1 MSSNHPNQQDLFRQ
15 VIAAL
20 ERAREDEVPAY
31 ARTTFAEAVAAYEEA
46 RALARECAASD
57 EVAARLETALAAIG
71 RATENATAV
80 RPYLAPVV
88 EKRAQ
93 LMVDQWTRESAP
105 ALLYEADLAYEEM
118 IRLAEEGR
126 SDAAEE
132 QGARVL
138 ALFRE
143 ATLTGLQAGPM
154 RNLENQ
160 LAYAHALVPG
170 KRVRKAKK
178 QLEKLA
184 RDLERARAGD
194 LSVDAMRT
202 RLAAGGNVISA
213 LMRPIDDFGMDA
225 DYHDAG
231 VIGWAPGTFGPPEA
245 PLTMRIK
252 NRTASNMTV
261 TWLNRAG
268 LADAN
273 VLERQE
279 TDGTWLPVA
288 SYGPLSGWTTH
299 IDAGLLPDTRYCY
312 RVRTSN
318 SFGARFTPQ
327 PNRPCGY
334 TRDGNDLSIWRLQ
347 LRIRVADVSNAGTG
361 DPVRV
366 RLNSPLKVMSPFGN
380 GTWLDYGPEYSVV
393 GGSLVISDDFARGRE
408 FTYDLNIKYLSELGD
423 ITMLSLK
430 KEGTNAL
437 GIAEIALLVNGVQVF
452 HRLFGETAGT
462 CLWIDEGDG
471 HSPVYTVF
479 HEELRAHPSW
489 AAYIASPPFPSLTI
503 PNAEIVSR
511 IEGIIG
517 DRIHGTQLKWGHFFA
532 PDWVQATRVNEST
545 LHVDVDLEA
554 DVSGPNPEVD
564 LDFDL
569 IFAITC
575 DDDVAILTIDTANYD
590 PDVNYSWFDDLIT
603 LGIVEAFDDDIKK
616 RIKEDLEPIS
626 LSFDIPAGGLC
637 PSIRVDPNGDIRFV
651 L

>member
-1 MSSNHPNQQDLFRQ
+1 MAAKAVSSLARTSSF
-15 VIAAL
+15 AAHS
-20 ERAREDEVPAY
+20 RAR
-31 ARTTFAEAVAAYEEA
+31 A
-46 RALARECAASD
+46 RAAE
-57 EVAARLETALAAIG
+57 I
-71 RATENATAV
+71 ATDL
-80 RPYLAPVV
+80 RPYLASVV
-88 EKRAQ
+88 QKRAA

-105 ALLYEADLAYEEM
+105 ALLYEADSAYQAMIQLAGNGHPEA
-118 IRLAEEGR
+118 AEEG
-126 SDAAEE
+126 
-132 QGARVL
+132 GAQVL
-138 ALFRE
+138 ELFRH
-143 ATLTGLQAGPM
+143 ATLAGLAAGPI

-160 LAYAHALVPG
+160 LTYARQLVPDE
-170 KRVRKAKK
+170 RLRKAEQ
-178 QLEKLA
+178 QLEELA
-184 RDLERARAGD
+184 KDLERARGGE
-194 LSVDAMRT
+194 LSLDDMRT
-202 RLAAGGNVISA
+202 RFAAGGNLINT
-213 LMRPIDDFGMDA
+213 LLRPVDDFGIDS

-245 PLTMRIK
+245 PIPMRIT
-252 NRTASNMTV
+252 NRTVSNLTV
-261 TWLNRAG
+261 TWHNRTSM
-268 LADAN
+268 ADAN

-279 TDGTWLPVA
+279 GDGPWVPVA
-288 SYGPLSGWTTH
+288 SFGPLSGWTTH
-299 IDAGLLPDTRYCY
+299 IDPGLLPDTRYCY

-318 SFGARFTPQ
+318 AFGARITPQ
-327 PNRPCGY
+327 PDRACGY

-347 LRIRVADVSNAGTG
+347 LRIRVADLSNAGTG

-366 RLNSPLKVMSPFGN
+366 RLNSPLAVMSPSGN

-393 GGSLVISDDFARGRE
+393 GGNLVTVDDFARGRE
-408 FTYDLNIKYLSELGD
+408 FTYDLNLQSLSELSD
-423 ITMLSLK
+423 ITMISLK

-437 GIAEIALLVNGVQVF
+437 GVAEIALLVNGVQVF
-452 HRLFGETAGT
+452 HRFFGETAGT

-479 HEELRAHPSW
+479 HGELRAHPSW

-517 DRIHGTQLKWGHFFA
+517 DRIHGTQLQWGHFFG
-532 PDWVQATRVNEST
+532 PDWVQATRLNAST
-545 LHVDVDLEA
+545 LHIDVDLEA

-575 DDDVAILTIDTANYD
+575 DDDRAILTIDTANYD
-590 PDVNYSWFDDLIT
+590 PDVYYSLFDDIIT

-616 RIKEDLEPIS
+616 RIKEDLEPIT